1 MQKIDISKL
10 YPLQEGLDKDIANRH
25 NVTYQSTFPSR
36 LLALLVELG
45 EFANETRCFKYWS
58 LKGSS
63 PKEVVL
69 EEYVDALHFLLSL
82 GIPLKANKMIYTTTK
97 KSDYNLTTAI
107 LETYQEAVKLKDDY
121 SIEQY
126 EKVFQSY
133 FNLMEY
139 LPITSNEVIDA
150 YLSKL
155 KVNYDR
161 QINKY

>member
-10 YPLQEGLDKDIANRH
+10 YPLQEGLDKDIATRH
-25 NVTYQSTFPSR
+25 HVSYQSTFPSR

-63 PKEVVL
+63 PKDVVL

-82 GIPLKANKMIYTTTK
+82 GIALGPKKMIYTTEK
-97 KSDYNLTTAI
+97 KSDYNLTNAI
-107 LETYQEAVKLKDDY
+107 LECYQEAIKLKDNY
-121 SIEQY
+121 CLSQY
-126 EKVFQSY
+126 EKAFQCY
-133 FNLMEY
+133 FNLMDY
-139 LPITSNEVIDA
+139 LGITSNEVVDA

>member
-10 YPLQEGLDKDIANRH
+10 YPLQEGLDKDIATRH

-58 LKGSS
+58 IKGPSE
-63 PKEVVL
+63 KEVIL

-82 GIPLKANKMIYTTTK
+82 GIALKANKMIYTTNK
-97 KSDYNLTTAI
+97 KEGYNLTTAI
-107 LETYQEAVKLKDDY
+107 LEAYQEAVKLKDNY
-121 SIEQY
+121 CLSQY
-126 EKVFQSY
+126 EKAFQSY

-139 LPITSNEVIDA
+139 LSITSNEVTDA

-155 KVNYDR
+155 KVNYNR
-161 QINKY
+161 QVNKY